1 MYNGEIKVKE
11 NELVTVLSTAQ
22 ALEIK
27 GLSESNNTTN
37 ETKNDPVSKPC
48 LKTESPKRP
57 APQPVT
63 PGYYQNTSRKKQR
76 IIPSNNLTISD
87 RGSNPVPGIPTP
99 KTKPPPPSQ
108 PELVPVKQEMAP
120 VTVDLDCDDQHGGGH
135 GGRVGGGAHY
145 TGGGGSANY
154 GSVGQEMVYSDTSVV
169 AGYEGEGGYE
179 EGEYYN
185 EGMGH
190 QDYQDERV
198 EKIMTENCTVLWKC
212 KECGKASAYKNNLIR
227 HTLSHTGVKQFSCK
241 FCNIY
246 FVSKSNMKRHEQK
259 CKLNPFAVI

>member
-179 EGEYYN
+179 KGEYYN

-190 QDYQDERV
+190 QDYQDERDDWELALKPSPTGTLSCSYCGKEFTRISLLNQHMPV
-198 EKIMTENCTVLWKC
+198 HTGEKRYECENCGRRFTQSSSLYKHVK
-212 KECGKASAYKNNLIR
+212 KACCL
-227 HTLSHTGVKQFSCK
+227 
-241 FCNIY
+241 
-246 FVSKSNMKRHEQK
+246 KS
-259 CKLNPFAVI
+259 